1 MYDFSLLEVNR
12 YGQILHLST
21 CLLDS
26 VVVCIIIL
34 YNVLLFIILF
44 IHRPIKNI
52 LGFSRETLIAVIA
65 NIEGR
70 ECLRRFNRM
79 GKPEHPHAS
88 TSDDVECYFS
98 MMRDAFG
105 QSFTAKQVQYGF
117 RNVTLEFVKRLN
129 PDLPFYYHTSSH
141 TRYSE
146 GPLPDFNQASAKLK
160 RKGRRLPTNYG
171 A

>member
-1 MYDFSLLEVNR
+1 
-12 YGQILHLST
+12 
-21 CLLDS
+21 
-26 VVVCIIIL
+26 
-34 YNVLLFIILF
+34 
-44 IHRPIKNI
+44 
-52 LGFSRETLIAVIA
+52 
-65 NIEGR
+65 
-70 ECLRRFNRM
+70 M

-98 MMRDAFG
+98 MMRDAIG

-117 RNVTLEFVKRLN
+117 RNVTLEFVKCLN

-160 RKGRRLPTNYG
+160 RKGRRLPRRELFG
-171 A
+171 ASSSRRATLPVQGSLSVRTQFHNHPLELPPPPTASITVVEHSYS